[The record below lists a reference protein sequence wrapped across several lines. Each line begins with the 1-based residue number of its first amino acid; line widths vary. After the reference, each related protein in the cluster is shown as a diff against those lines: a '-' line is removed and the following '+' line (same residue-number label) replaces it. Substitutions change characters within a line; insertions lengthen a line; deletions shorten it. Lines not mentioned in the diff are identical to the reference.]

1 MVGGEAKVSWALPV
15 LLALAVSID
24 GFTVGFS
31 CGLRR
36 LVIPVT
42 SLAAIS
48 LLSAAAVAC
57 SMIAG
62 SGAAQLLPLA
72 SISAFGG
79 VLLVILGLYIIGHHL
94 AGLQH
99 GSRGE
104 QEFPDTAAAQKRS
117 PSLTSLLQRPE
128 KADLDRSGTLSVKE
142 ALLLGSA
149 LAADAFAAGFGAALI
164 GMPFL
169 PTVFTVGLTK
179 FVLLPLGAAC
189 GRIALREVNLPHTPL
204 WGGAILIIIGII
216 NLFQI

>member
-1 MVGGEAKVSWALPV
+1 MSWVIPL

-36 LVIPVT
+36 LAIPLT
-42 SLAAIS
+42 SLLAIS

-57 SMIAG
+57 SMLAG
-62 SGAAQLLPLA
+62 SGAAQLLPLS

-79 VLLVILGLYIIGHHL
+79 ALLVILGLYIIRHHL
-94 AGLQH
+94 AGVRAASMEEKNLPGEAAPQKE
-99 GSRGE
+99 SR
-104 QEFPDTAAAQKRS
+104 
-117 PSLTSLLQRPE
+117 SLISLLQRPE
-128 KADLDRSGTLSVKE
+128 KADLDHSGTLSVKE

-149 LAADAFAAGFGAALI
+149 LAADAFVAGFGAALI

-169 PTVFTVGLTK
+169 PTVLAVGLTK

-189 GRIALREVNLPHTPL
+189 GRITLREVNLPHTPL

-216 NLFQI
+216 NLFRF